1 MASNLAEEKKE
12 KLNGEIKK
20 VIGPDE
26 PINFEDVGA
35 YTIENGVL
43 KSILN
48 QETRLIGSSII
59 DSVSDEFDR
68 VFDKLMAIELS

>member
-12 KLNGEIKK
+12 KLNGEIKN
-20 VIGPDE
+20 VIGADE
-26 PINFEDVGA
+26 PIKFEDVGA

-43 KSILN
+43 ESILN
-48 QETRLIGSSII
+48 QETRLIGSSVI